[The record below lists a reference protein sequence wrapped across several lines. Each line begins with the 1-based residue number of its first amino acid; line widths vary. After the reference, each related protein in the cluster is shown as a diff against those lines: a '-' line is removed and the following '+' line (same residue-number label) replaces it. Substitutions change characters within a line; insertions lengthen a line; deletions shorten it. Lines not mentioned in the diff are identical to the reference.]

1 MSSKETRFVLW
12 LDEVRKEDTPLVGGK
27 NANLGEMVAAG
38 IPVPPGFAVTA
49 YAFKYFLEKT
59 GLGEKIYEMLRK
71 LDVNNTR
78 ELEETTRKIREMILA
93 QPMPPEVEEEIKK
106 YYYELARKLGLE
118 PSKLRVAVRSSATAE
133 DLPEASFAGQ
143 QDTYLNVY
151 GAESVVEHVKRCWAS
166 LFTARATFY
175 RVAHGIP
182 HEKTHMSV
190 TVQKMVNSKAAGVMF
205 TLHPVTGD
213 ESVIV
218 IESSWG
224 LGESVVGGKVTPDE
238 YIVERSSLRVVEEK
252 INRKTFM
259 VTFDPSLGRNVHLY
273 WDDEKQAW
281 IAEDGLASTAPLTK
295 IAKPDAP
302 SLTGEEVKRLAEL
315 GELIY
320 KHYGRHM
327 DIEWAADLDLPYPQN
342 VFIVQARPE
351 TVWSLKKT
359 REEEKKAVAVTAPMA
374 KKTVKLS
381 EAKIVARGLPAS
393 PGVAAGIARVLFNPK
408 SPEAMEFK
416 QGDVLVTK
424 MTDPDWVPLMKKA
437 AAIVTDEGGMTS
449 HAAIVSRELGVPCV
463 VGTGNATK
471 VISTGVEVTVDGGRG
486 VIYEGVVEDLVKPR
500 VEVAASAAPSGV
512 VAAVGISPE
521 QLLPLYP
528 VTATKI
534 YMNLGEPDAIE
545 KYKDLPFDGIGL
557 MRIEFVISDWV
568 GYHPMYLV
576 ETKQEEL
583 FINKLAEGIA
593 KVAQAIYPR
602 PVVVRFSDF
611 KTNEYRGLKGGE
623 KYEPDERN
631 PMIGWRGVSR
641 YIHSGYAPGF
651 RLECRAIRKVREEFG
666 LTNVW
671 VMLPFV
677 RTLWE
682 VREVLRIMEEEGLKR
697 SKDFKVWI
705 MAEVPSIALLAEEF
719 AELVDGFSI
728 GSNDLTQLVLGADR
742 DSNIL
747 AEMGYFDERDPAVLK
762 AISMIIR
769 GAHKKGATVSICGQ
783 APSVYPEIV
792 EFLVREGIDSI
803 SVNPDAVISTRRL
816 VASIERKIL
825 LERMEK
831 LLEKSTSRRAK
842 RGGD

>member
-12 LDEVRKEDTPLVGGK
+12 LEEVRKDDTPLVGGK
-27 NANLGEMVAAG
+27 NANLGEMLAAG

-49 YAFKYFLEKT
+49 YAFKYFLDKT
-59 GLGEKIYEMLRK
+59 GLGQKIYDMLRK
-71 LDVNNTR
+71 LDVNNTK

-93 QPMPPEVEEEIKK
+93 EPMPPEIENEIRK
-106 YYYELARKLGLE
+106 YYLELAARLNMDPE
-118 PSKLRVAVRSSATAE
+118 KLRVAVRSSATAE
-133 DLPEASFAGQ
+133 DMPEASFAGQ

-151 GAESVVEHVKRCWAS
+151 GADKVVEHVKRCWAS

-175 RVAHGIP
+175 RVAQGIP
-182 HEKTHMSV
+182 HEKALMSV
-190 TVQKMVNSKAAGVMF
+190 TVQKMVNSRAAGVMF

-213 ESVIV
+213 ENVIV
-218 IESSWG
+218 IEGSWG

-238 YIVERSSLRVVEEK
+238 FIVERGSMKIVERK
-252 INRKTFM
+252 ISRKTFM
-259 VTFDPSLGRNVHLY
+259 VTFDPVLGKNVHLK
-273 WDDEKQAW
+273 WDDEKSW
-281 IAEDGLASTAPLTK
+281 WASEEGVEVNAPLAK

-302 SLTGEEVKRLAEL
+302 ALTEEEVKRLAEL

-327 DIEWAADLDLPYPQN
+327 DIEWAIDADLPFPQS

-351 TVWSLKKT
+351 TVWSVKKAK
-359 REEEKKAVAVTAPMA
+359 EAEKKPAEAVAVTA
-374 KKTVKLS
+374 KKIVKLS
-381 EAKIVARGLPAS
+381 EAKVLVRGLPAS
-393 PGVAAGIARVLFNPK
+393 PGVAAGVARVIFDPK

-416 QGDVLVTK
+416 QGDILITK

-449 HAAIVSRELGVPCV
+449 HAAIVSRELGIPCI
-463 VGTGNATK
+463 VGTGSATK
-471 VISTGVEVTVDGGRG
+471 VVQTGVEITVDGGKG
-486 VIYEGVVEDLVKPR
+486 VVYEGVVEDLVKPK
-500 VEVAASAAPSGV
+500 VEAVAPAPGV

-534 YMNLGEPDAIE
+534 YMNLGEPEAID

-557 MRIEFVISDWV
+557 MRIEFIFTDWI
-568 GYHPMYLV
+568 GFHPMYLI
-576 ETKQEEL
+576 EEGRQD
-583 FINKLAEGIA
+583 FFVNRLAEGIA
-593 KVAQAIYPR
+593 RVAQAIYPR

-611 KTNEYRGLKGGE
+611 RTNEFRGLKGGE
-623 KYEPDERN
+623 KFEPEERN

-641 YIHSGYAPGF
+641 YIHPKYEPGF

-677 RTLWE
+677 RTTWE
-682 VREVLRIMEEEGLKR
+682 VKRVLKVMEEEGLKR

-705 MAEVPSIALLAEEF
+705 MAEVPSVALLAEEF

-803 SVNPDAVISTRRL
+803 SVNPDAVIPTRRL
-816 VASIERKIL
+816 VASIERQIM
-825 LERMEK
+825 LERLQKVLEK
-831 LLEKSTSRRAK
+831 LRDFNL
-842 RGGD
+842 

>member
-1 MSSKETRFVLW
+1 MNGKETRFVLW
-12 LDEVRKEDTPLVGGK
+12 LEEVRKEDTPLVGGK
-27 NANLGEMVAAG
+27 NANLGEMLAAG

-59 GLGEKIYEMLRK
+59 GLGQKIYEMLRK
-71 LDVNNTR
+71 LDVNNTK

-93 QPMPPEVEEEIKK
+93 QPMPPEVEEEVKNH
-106 YYYELARKLGLE
+106 YYELAKRLNMD
-118 PSKLRVAVRSSATAE
+118 PNNLRVAVRSSATAE

-151 GAESVVEHVKRCWAS
+151 GAEKVIEHVKRCWAS

-182 HEKTHMSV
+182 HERTHMSV
-190 TVQKMVNSKAAGVMF
+190 TVQKMVNSRVAGVMF

-218 IESSWG
+218 IEGSWG
-224 LGESVVGGKVTPDE
+224 LGESVVGGKVIPDE
-238 YIVERSSLRVVEEK
+238 YVVERGSMRIVEKK
-252 INRKTFM
+252 INKKTYM
-259 VTFDPSLGRNVHLY
+259 ITFDPVLGKNIHLK
-273 WDDEKQAW
+273 WDEEKKQW
-281 IAEDGLASTAPLTK
+281 IAEEGVEINTPLVK
-295 IAKPDAP
+295 IAEPETQA
-302 SLTGEEVKRLAEL
+302 LTDDEIRKLAEL

-320 KHYGRHM
+320 VHYGRHM
-327 DIEWAADLDLPYPQN
+327 DIEWAIDADLPFSQN

-351 TVWSLKKT
+351 TVWSLKKVK
-359 REEEKKAVAVTAPMA
+359 EKEVEKKSAETIIAVTR
-374 KKTVKLS
+374 KSVKLS
-381 EAKIVARGLPAS
+381 EAKVLAKGLPAS
-393 PGVAAGIARVLFNPK
+393 PGVAAGVARVIFDPK

-416 QGDVLVTK
+416 PGDILITK

-449 HAAIVSRELGVPCV
+449 HAAIVSRELGIPCV

-471 VISTGVEVTVDGGRG
+471 TVQTGIDVTVDGGKG
-486 VIYEGVVEDLVKPR
+486 MIYEGVVEELVKPK
-500 VEVAASAAPSGV
+500 VEVAAPAPGV

-534 YMNLGEPDAIE
+534 YMNLGEPDAIDR
-545 KYKDLPFDGIGL
+545 YKDLPFDGIGL
-557 MRIEFVISDWV
+557 MRIEFIFTDWI
-568 GYHPMYLV
+568 GYHPMYLIDSGKEDFFV
-576 ETKQEEL
+576 S
-583 FINKLAEGIA
+583 KLAEGVA

-602 PVVVRFSDF
+602 PIVVRFSDF
-611 KTNEYRGLKGGE
+611 RTNEFRGLKGGE
-623 KYEPDERN
+623 KYEPEERN

-641 YIHSGYAPGF
+641 YIHSKYEPGF
-651 RLECRAIRKVREEFG
+651 RLECKAIRKVREEFG
-666 LTNVW
+666 LANVW

-677 RTLWE
+677 RTTWE
-682 VREVLRIMEEEGLKR
+682 VKRVLKIMEEEGLRR

-705 MAEVPSIALLAEEF
+705 MAEVPSVSLLAEEF

-769 GAHKKGATVSICGQ
+769 GAHAKGATVSICGQ

-803 SVNPDAVISTRRL
+803 SVNPDAVIPTRRL
-816 VASIERKIL
+816 VASVERKIM
-825 LERMEK
+825 LERLEKVLEK
-831 LLEKSTSRRAK
+831 LKNTNF
-842 RGGD
+842 

>member
-1 MSSKETRFVLW
+1 LSSKETRFVLW
-12 LDEVRKEDTPLVGGK
+12 LEEVRKEDTPLVGGK
-27 NANLGEMVAAG
+27 NANLGEMITAG

-78 ELEETTRKIREMILA
+78 ELEETTRRIREMILA
-93 QPMPPEVEEEIKK
+93 QPMPREVEEEIEK
-106 YYYELARKLGLE
+106 YYYELARRLGIE
-118 PSKLRVAVRSSATAE
+118 PDKLRVAVRSSATAE

-143 QDTYLNVY
+143 QDTYLNIY
-151 GAESVVEHVKRCWAS
+151 GADAVVEHVKKCWAS

-182 HEKTHMSV
+182 HEKAYMSV
-190 TVQKMVNSKAAGVMF
+190 TVQKMVNSRAAGVMF

-213 ESVIV
+213 ENVIV

-238 YIVERSSLRVVEEK
+238 FIVERGSLGVVEERISK
-252 INRKTFM
+252 KTFM
-259 VTFDPSLGRNVHLY
+259 VTFDPSLGRNIHLH
-273 WDDEKQAW
+273 WDEEKKAW
-281 IAEDGLASTAPLTK
+281 ITEDGLLSEAPLAK
-295 IAKPDAP
+295 IAKPDSL
-302 SLTGEEVKRLAEL
+302 SLTREEVKRLAEL
-315 GELIY
+315 AELIY

-327 DIEWAADLDLPYPQN
+327 DIEWAVDADLQFPQN

-351 TVWSLKKT
+351 TVWSAKKAK
-359 REEEKKAVAVTAPMA
+359 EAEAKAAVAVAAPA
-374 KKTVKLS
+374 RKTVKLS
-381 EAKIVARGLPAS
+381 EARVLVRGLPAS
-393 PGVAAGIARVLFNPK
+393 PGVAAGVARVILSPK
-408 SPEAMEFK
+408 SQEAIEFR
-416 QGDVLVTK
+416 QGDILVTR

-449 HAAIVSRELGVPCV
+449 HAAIVSRELGIPCV

-471 VISTGVEVTVDGGRG
+471 VVASGLEITVDGGRG
-486 VIYEGVVEDLVKPR
+486 VVYEGVVEDLVKPK
-500 VEVAASAAPSGV
+500 VEVALPAAPGGA

-545 KYKDLPFDGIGL
+545 KYKDLPFEGIGL
-557 MRIEFVISDWV
+557 MRIEFVISDWI
-568 GYHPMYLV
+568 GYHPMYLI
-576 ETKQEEL
+576 ETKQEDL

-593 KVAQAIYPR
+593 KVAQAVYPR

-682 VREVLRIMEEEGLKR
+682 VKEVLKIMEEEGLKR

-705 MAEVPSIALLAEEF
+705 MAEVPSVAILAEKF

-747 AEMGYFDERDPAVLK
+747 AEMGYFDERDPAVLES
-762 AISMIIR
+762 IRMIIR
-769 GAHKKGATVSICGQ
+769 GAHRKGATVSICGQ

-816 VASIERKIL
+816 VASIERKIM
-825 LERMEK
+825 LERLEK
-831 LLEKSTSRRAK
+831 LVERTTKKTKKSK
-842 RGGD
+842 R